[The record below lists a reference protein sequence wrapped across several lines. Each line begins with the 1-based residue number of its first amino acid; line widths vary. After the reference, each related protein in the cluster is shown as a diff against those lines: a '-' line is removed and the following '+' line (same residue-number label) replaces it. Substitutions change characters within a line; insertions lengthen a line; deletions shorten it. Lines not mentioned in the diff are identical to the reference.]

1 MTLSSARSI
10 TLSVR
15 PPRAVFIDYPLGHTA
30 GPPDQPGIQ
39 RVIVGAAL
47 DALTAVEHPGTLI
60 DLGLTWPA
68 GDEWKR
74 ATDEDDARKPRS
86 SEPQY
91 QFEQDRVAAEA
102 LHAAGRCSACIGLD
116 V

>member
-1 MTLSSARSI
+1 
-10 TLSVR
+10 V
-15 PPRAVFIDYPLGHTA
+15 DYPLGHPA
-30 GPPDQPGIQ
+30 GPPERPLIQ
-39 RVIVGAAL
+39 RAIVSSAL
-47 DALTAVEHPGTLI
+47 DALTAVEHSGTLI
-60 DLGLTWPA
+60 DLGLRWPA

-74 ATDEDDARKPRS
+74 ETDEDDARKPRN